1 MVIRMKKAMCLLLTL
16 LFSLSLVPEAFAAN
30 INGVITPFY
39 DYTNT
44 TKTDLYISPNGLAT
58 ATGSVTGYQGKTTKI
73 NMYLYLQ
80 RYDGINWV
88 DTDNWSKSDEN
99 YRLTLTS
106 TSYVSK
112 GYTYRIKA
120 YYYVYSGTD
129 YESIIRYSNNI
140 SY

>member
-1 MVIRMKKAMCLLLTL
+1 MKKAMCLLLTL